1 MRRSKLYRSQAE
13 FIDKGKHYSL
23 TEAIELLKKMGHV
36 KFDET
41 IDLAFKLGIDPRQ
54 SDQNVRGALP
64 LPKGTGKDIKICVVA
79 SDKAADEAKAAGAD
93 FVGMEEMIE
102 KIKGGWTGFD
112 ILIATPSAMPSV
124 RPLGRVLGPR
134 GLMPNPKT
142 GTVTDNVGAAVTE
155 AKAGRVEYRADK
167 GGCIHVPAGKV
178 SFTNADIEENC
189 NAIVDALIAA
199 KPASSKGTYLQSA
212 TISSTMGPGIK
223 LDTKTLVKKD
233 A

>member
-1 MRRSKLYRSQAE
+1 MRRSKLYRAQSE
-13 FIDKGKHYSL
+13 SVDSVKYYSL
-23 TEAIELLKKMGHV
+23 TESIELLKKMGHV

-41 IDLAFKLGIDPRQ
+41 IDLAFRLGIDPRQ

-64 LPKGTGKDIKICVVA
+64 LPKGTGKDIKICVIA
-79 SDKAADEAKAAGAD
+79 SDKAADEAKAAGAE
-93 FVGMEEMIE
+93 FVGMEEMID

-142 GTVTDNVGAAVTE
+142 GTVTDNVGAAVAE

-178 SFTNADIEENC
+178 SFTAADIEENC
-189 NAIVDALIAA
+189 DAIISALIAA
-199 KPASSKGTYLQSA
+199 KPASSKGIYLQSA

-223 LDTKTLVKKD
+223 LDTKNLVKED
-233 A
+233 

>member
-1 MRRSKLYRSQAE
+1 MRRSKRYRSIADSV
-13 FIDKGKHYSL
+13 DKNKLYTLEDS
-23 TEAIELLKKMGHV
+23 IELIKSLQGA

-64 LPKGTGKDIKICVVA
+64 LPKGTGKEVVICVIA
-79 SDKAADEAKAAGAD
+79 SDKAAEESKAAGAD
-93 FVGMEEMIE
+93 FVGMEEMID

-112 ILIATPSAMPSV
+112 VLIATPSAMPSV

-142 GTVTDNVGAAVTE
+142 GTVTDNVGAAVKE

-167 GGCIHVPAGKV
+167 GACVHVPAGKI
-178 SFTNADIEENC
+178 SFSTADLIENC
-189 NAIVDALIAA
+189 DAIVSAIMAA
-199 KPASSKGTYLQSA
+199 KPASSKGVYLQSA

-223 LDTKTLVKKD
+223 LDTKSLVKD